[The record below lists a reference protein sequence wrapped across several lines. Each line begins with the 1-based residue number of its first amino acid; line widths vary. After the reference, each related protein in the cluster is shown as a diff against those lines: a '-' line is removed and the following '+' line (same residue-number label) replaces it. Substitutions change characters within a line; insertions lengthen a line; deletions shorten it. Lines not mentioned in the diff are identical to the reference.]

1 MGISFVEF
9 RVAME
14 TYGAKKLPDG
24 IGSRYAVPVP
34 CFSVGETIFL
44 HSGSYYIVQR
54 GTEASREIMNRAMAE
69 FGEKDPGG
77 DNYWYGE
84 IHSIKGILTLAAM
97 LENKYSKEW
106 INELTNATYKKLLEC
121 SLITKSE
128 YSPRTKKLLK
138 KIAEFDSL
146 VNPFSNNELVLKDP
160 IEYLD
165 RLKLSIR
172 YKEDDEEPF
181 ARFYLEEESIEIKY
195 DNDPDG
201 WTYNTLMYVQRNGL
215 NGCINL
221 IHYYEKGDKSKPAD
235 EVIYLDYDANRKSY
249 DDHPDDIDL
258 RISLKTGLA
267 WKTYHEEE
275 AAPVTDEQV
284 KLMLTHLN
292 MCIKR
297 IKSSI
302 IRYMIRES

>member
-1 MGISFVEF
+1 MK
-9 RVAME
+9 RVILFLALILVCE
-14 TYGAKKLPDG
+14 SSYGAN
-24 IGSRYAVPVP
+24 PVIDKIEN
-34 CFSVGETIFL
+34 SLYGYTYSSE
-44 HSGSYYIVQR
+44 SD
-54 GTEASREIMNRAMAE
+54 ASRLSRI
-69 FGEKDPGG
+69 EKDV
-77 DNYWYGE
+77 YGKE
-84 IHSIKGILTLAAM
+84 NSGQIAARI
-97 LENKYSKEW
+97 NKLKKDVRFWDKMVHDERNRNAVSYVSKRA
-106 INELTNATYKKLLEC
+106 I
-121 SLITKSE
+121 
-128 YSPRTKKLLK
+128 KLLK
-138 KIAEFDSL
+138 KIAEFDSF
-146 VNPFSNNELVLKDP
+146 VNPFSNNALVLKDP
-160 IEYLD
+160 IEYID

-172 YKEDDEEPF
+172 YTEDDEETF

-302 IRYMIRES
+302 IRYMIKES